1 MRPLPQLPDP
11 SSSAEVPHGFSLMA
25 AVAKEDVSLV
35 RKLFSLTPS
44 DSRVQLA
51 NFRDYDR
58 RTPLHLA
65 CADGLPAI
73 AKELLR
79 HGADP
84 AAQDRFGVSCASDA
98 IRHGRLETL
107 RVLGNFEISFPGKVQ
122 PTDVDPRYALG
133 RDLIAVAAC
142 GNVHAAQ
149 QLVRNFNANG
159 TSMVTVVLRFASFVL
174 CQGSNQEKM

>member
-1 MRPLPQLPDP
+1 MRPLPHLPDP
-11 SSSAEVPHGFSLMA
+11 PSEMDISLGFELMA

-35 RKLFSLTPS
+35 RKLFSRAPPP
-44 DSRVQLA
+44 DRRQLA

-65 CADGLPAI
+65 CTEGLPAI

-79 HGADP
+79 EGADP
-84 AAQDRFGVSCASDA
+84 AAQDRFGVSCAREA

-107 RVLGNFEISFPGKVQ
+107 RVLGEFAASFPGRVQ

-133 RDLIAVAAC
+133 RDLIAVAAE
-142 GNVHAAQ
+142 GNVNAAQ
-149 QLVRNFNANG
+149 QLVRHFTANG
-159 TSMVTVVLRFASFVL
+159 MYIS
-174 CQGSNQEKM
+174 